1 MVKLLIGE
9 KGSGKTKRLL
19 EAVDTALQ
27 NSKGH
32 VVCVEKDDLLRF
44 QISYRVRLLAASN
57 YGISGYDAFYG
68 FLSGLCA
75 GDHDITDIL
84 VDATLKIG
92 GKNYDELAAFLSRIA
107 RRGGLEGVAPEE
119 IQEYVCFANRAASIT
134 TSRPGA
140 IPAMPT
146 LAEMEAALQA

>member
-9 KGSGKTKRLL
+9 KGSGKTKKLL
-19 EAVDTALQ
+19 DAVNTAL
-27 NSKGH
+27 NESKGH
-32 VVCVEKDDLLRF
+32 VVCVEKDDLLRY
-44 QISYRVRLLAASN
+44 QVSYRVRLLAAAN

-92 GKNYDELAAFLSRIA
+92 GKDFDEFAKFLEKTA
-107 RRGGLEGVAPEE
+107 RLSELTETVFTFTVSTAKDNLPQSVFNICE
-119 IQEYVCFANRAASIT
+119 IE
-134 TSRPGA
+134 
-140 IPAMPT
+140 
-146 LAEMEAALQA
+146 

>member
-84 VDATLKIG
+84 IDATLKIG

-107 RRGGLEGVAPEE
+107 RLSELTETVFTFTISTEKQNLP
-119 IQEYVCFANRAASIT
+119 AAVFDCCT
-134 TSRPGA
+134 VV
-140 IPAMPT
+140 
-146 LAEMEAALQA
+146 

>member
-1 MVKLLIGE
+1 MVRLHIGE
-9 KGSGKTKRLL
+9 KGTGKTKKLIADVNSAL
-19 EAVDTALQ
+19 EK
-27 NSKGH
+27 SKGH
-32 VVCVEKDDLLRF
+32 VVCVEKDDLLRY

-92 GKNYDELAAFLSRIA
+92 GRDYA
-107 RRGGLEGVAPEE
+107 
-119 IQEYVCFANRAASIT
+119 Q
-134 TSRPGA
+134 
-140 IPAMPT
+140 
-146 LAEMEAALQA
+146 LAEFLEKISRLSALTETSFTFTISTEKSNLPKKIFDFCETE